1 MTKTLVRKLILERK
15 LSRDGKRGTEGYRHA
30 WEKFKR
36 RTNKM
41 WE

>member
-1 MTKTLVRKLILERK
+1 MADKLVWKLISERK
-15 LSRDGKRGTEGYRHA
+15 MNRDGKRGTEGYRHA

-41 WE
+41 WK